1 MIKETRDYTKEVAV
15 FYKLSE
21 VYPMHCLDMMTEDAA
36 KYVAGPVHLRLGKI
50 FLYGLGTEKNYKN
63 ALICYQKAEAFLY
76 DMVAD
81 GDPKYKKSLQAAI
94 SGQAKARELLLDE
107 LPDDEYSI
115 LLQQGFRPPAHVFLR
130 SGSILCNPS
139 DRVQMTGLR
148 IKKHKHRR
156 NRMQIQISFKK

>member
-1 MIKETRDYTKEVAV
+1 MGF
-15 FYKLSE
+15 FYCPKKHI
-21 VYPMHCLDMMTEDAA
+21 P
-36 KYVAGPVHLRLGKI
+36 

-115 LLQQGFRPPAHVFLR
+115 LLQQGFRPPTHVFLR

-148 IKKHKHRR
+148 IKSTSIAETECKFRFRSK
-156 NRMQIQISFKK
+156 NNGLYMI